1 MTAAHLRRIVLVGLS
16 GTGKTTLGR
25 LLADRL
31 GWDLVDTDAD
41 IEAELG
47 KSVPRIF
54 AEDGEAAFRTA
65 ERSTLMTAIDR
76 DAVVVATGGG
86 AVADQAVWTADLLG
100 RPDTLSVWLDAPAKT
115 LHARL
120 VAHEAASGDA
130 VKRPMLAG
138 DDPVAR
144 MEHLRQ
150 VRASTYARASLT
162 VDVGHVTPTTLAAE
176 IASLVGPG
184 TDATPSVVLD
194 LPGVS
199 SDIHV
204 RAGVAN
210 RAGELIDRRWPTAQR
225 LWVVTDQNV
234 ERHHGEQFAETLR
247 ASGKEV
253 LRHVVPPGESSKS
266 WQVAGDLVNW
276 LVENGLQRS
285 DVVVALGGGVVGDLA
300 GFAAAVALRGVGLV
314 QVPTSLLA
322 MVDSSVGGKTG
333 VNLPS
338 GKNLA
343 GAFYQPPLV
352 LIDPSF
358 LETLPDRELT
368 ASWAEVVKHAIIQ
381 PSTPGGERGD
391 LLSFLERNG
400 DGLRALREPALTYL
414 VQRNVALKAAVVEA
428 DEREANLRAILNYGH
443 TIGHG
448 IEAAGYGHLHGEA
461 IAVGMRAAGWI
472 ARELARIDDATL
484 ASHERLLDS
493 FGLPRH
499 AVADP
504 ALVAT
509 KMRTDK
515 KKTAGAQQWILA
527 DPAGGAS
534 VTTNVPAGAV
544 DSALARYTVAR
555 AHDRN

>member
-1 MTAAHLRRIVLVGLS
+1 MTSADLRRIVLVGLS
-16 GTGKTTLGR
+16 GTGKSTLGR

-47 KSVPRIF
+47 KPIPRIF
-54 AEDGEAAFRTA
+54 AEDGEAAFRAA
-65 ERSTLMTAIDR
+65 ERSSLLTAIDR
-76 DAVVVATGGG
+76 ETVVVATGGG
-86 AVADQAVWTADLLG
+86 AVADQAVWTDDLLG
-100 RPDTLSVWLDAPAKT
+100 RCDTLTVWLDAPAGT
-115 LHARL
+115 LHDRL
-120 VAHEAASGDA
+120 VAQQAASGDA
-130 VKRPMLAG
+130 VERPMLAG
-138 DDPVAR
+138 DDPIAR
-144 MEHLRQ
+144 IEHLRRT
-150 VRASTYARASLT
+150 RASTYSRASMT
-162 VDVGHVTPTTLAAE
+162 VDVAHVSPSTLAAE
-176 IASLVGPG
+176 IAALVVPG
-184 TDATPSVVLD
+184 TDATPSVTLN

-199 SDIHV
+199 SDIFV
-204 RAGVAN
+204 QPGVAT
-210 RAGELIDRRWPTAQR
+210 RAGELIDRLWPAAQR
-225 LWVVTDQNV
+225 LWIVSDQNV
-234 ERHHGEQFAETLR
+234 DRNHGDHFGEALR
-247 ASGKEV
+247 ASGKTV
-253 LRHVVPPGESSKS
+253 LGRVVPPGESSKS

-276 LVENGLQRS
+276 LVESGLQRS

-333 VNLPS
+333 VDLPS

-358 LETLPDRELT
+358 LATLPDRELT

-400 DGLRALREPALTYL
+400 EGLRALREPVLTYL
-414 VQRNVALKAAVVEA
+414 VRRNVALKAAVVEA

-443 TIGHG
+443 TMGHG

-472 ARELARIDDATL
+472 ARRLERIEEATL
-484 ASHERLLDS
+484 ARHERLLDAY
-493 FGLPRH
+493 GLPRH
-499 AVADP
+499 ADTDP
-504 ALVAT
+504 AVVAG

-515 KKTAGAQQWILA
+515 KKAAGAQQWILA
-527 DPAGGAS
+527 DSAGGVS
-534 VTTNVPAGAV
+534 VTTDVPAGAV

-555 AHDRN
+555 AHDPN